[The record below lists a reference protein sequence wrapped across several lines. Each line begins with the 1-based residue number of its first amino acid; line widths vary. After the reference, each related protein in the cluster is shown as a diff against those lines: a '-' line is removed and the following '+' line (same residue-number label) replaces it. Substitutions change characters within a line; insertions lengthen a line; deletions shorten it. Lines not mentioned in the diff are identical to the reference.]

1 MSFGHLP
8 DRLTGDGA
16 LPRPT
21 RLHLSHRERGW
32 RAGMHLRPLQHPPAP
47 LPWGVAWAGVEG
59 GHEILAAACP
69 VHRPSSFLRLRSWH
83 PGFICALR
91 VKAISNSLLSL
102 ICSRIKGWGVGGT
115 AVQAGARCHLSGW
128 SGVLR
133 AAAPVGPVRGAK
145 VREQAGLCIVKPKAR
160 KSEGPGSPSE
170 GGGRRGRAGRAV
182 APRRGQAELLKR
194 RPVPS

>member
-1 MSFGHLP
+1 
-8 DRLTGDGA
+8 
-16 LPRPT
+16 
-21 RLHLSHRERGW
+21 
-32 RAGMHLRPLQHPPAP
+32 MHLRPLQHPPAP
-47 LPWGVAWAGVEG
+47 LPRGVAWAGVEG

-69 VHRPSSFLRLRSWH
+69 VHRPCSFLRLRSWH

-133 AAAPVGPVRGAK
+133 AAAPVGPVRGAE
-145 VREQAGLCIVKPKAR
+145 VREQAGLCVVKPKAR

-170 GGGRRGRAGRAV
+170 GGVRRGRAGRAV
-182 APRRGQAELLKR
+182 APRRGQAELRKR
-194 RPVPS
+194 KPVPSQCQLCVPLAARSSAL